1 MMGRGADRV
10 LWSGD
15 YSSAPDLVL
24 VTNLTLA
31 GLFVIGFFF
40 TVNISFTVFL
50 KKQFQC
56 ALNLIFKKLLAKT
69 EYNKLLINL

>member
-31 GLFVIGFFF
+31 GLFVIGFF
-40 TVNISFTVFL
+40 L
-50 KKQFQC
+50 P
-56 ALNLIFKKLLAKT
+56 LIFLLQFF
-69 EYNKLLINL
+69 